1 MAHQLCT
8 RKATHTALN
17 RSARG
22 HRFAAPCAIQ
32 PKRRDRPRLNHRR
45 QTVDPRGFTRPKAA
59 PRVPEDLAVAG
70 ICLFTGPASKSTSAP
85 RASSRLKRP
94 CGRQAQRQ
102 IKRAIK
108 PSAPRAGREEKVP
121 NKTRKLRNPKA
132 SCASPEEFRRLLY
145 LQSQLPFRRQEKVQ
159 PDASPHVSDRMGS
172 RTPRAPDLKRRGL
185 PAVDSRSANST
196 SDEKRLARKD
206 RRFRYPDGP
215 SGRADQRAEH
225 ATPTTPRSPSEK
237 DSQAPSALVCCC
249 RHSVDLLKT
258 SQ

>member
-59 PRVPEDLAVAG
+59 PRVPEDLQQVEKAV
-70 ICLFTGPASKSTSAP
+70 
-85 RASSRLKRP
+85 
-94 CGRQAQRQ
+94 RQASATANQKSHQTVRAASGQRGESSEQ
-102 IKRAIK
+102 
-108 PSAPRAGREEKVP
+108 
-121 NKTRKLRNPKA
+121 NPKA

-145 LQSQLPFRRQEKVQ
+145 LQSQLPSRRQEKVQ
-159 PDASPHVSDRMGS
+159 PDASPQVSDRMGS
-172 RTPRAPDLKRRGL
+172 RTPRAPDLKRREL

-215 SGRADQRAEH
+215 SVEPTNERSMPLQR
-225 ATPTTPRSPSEK
+225 R
-237 DSQAPSALVCCC
+237 
-249 RHSVDLLKT
+249 RDLHPKRTLRLRQRWFAVAVIRWT
-258 SQ
+258 C